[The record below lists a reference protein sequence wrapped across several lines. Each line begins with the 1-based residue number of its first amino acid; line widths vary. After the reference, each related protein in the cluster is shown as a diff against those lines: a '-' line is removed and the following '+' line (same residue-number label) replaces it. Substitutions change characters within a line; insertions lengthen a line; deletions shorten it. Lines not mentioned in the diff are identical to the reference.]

1 VSELPEGWTGCLIG
15 DVAQV
20 IGGGTPDT
28 KYAENFSESEG
39 ISWLTPA
46 DLSGY
51 SEIYISRGKRFLT
64 KVGLKSSSA
73 RLLPKGAVLFSSRAP
88 IGYVAI
94 AANEIS
100 TNQGFKSFIPAGG
113 VISEYLYFYLKFAKP
128 LADELASGTT
138 FAEISGKNAAR
149 IPLLLAPTNEQR
161 RIVAKLKPLLGS
173 IETYQQRLV
182 KIPVVLKRFRQA
194 VLAAACSGRL
204 TADWREQNDDVEP
217 VSTTIEQLRRKH
229 DADGSVRRGV
239 PESVPVSDLVAEW
252 ELPSTW
258 GRYSAAEL
266 LRCGAIIDLKDG
278 NHGANHPKVSEF
290 TEAGLPFI
298 TAAQVNGFRIDY
310 DNAYKVSGE
319 PLARLRVGFAK
330 PGDVIYTHKGSV
342 GRVAIADRDCVLT
355 PQTTYYRISPH
366 VFAKEFV
373 MFYLASW
380 FFSEQVDVVK
390 EQTTRDFVPISEQY
404 SLFHRVPPLPEQYEI
419 VRRVEALFKLVDQIE
434 ARFRRA
440 KPMVDKL
447 PQSILAKAFRGE
459 LVPTEAELARR
470 EGRDYE
476 PASVLLERIR
486 SERAEHAQGR
496 KEKAR
501 SQMKSTKGK
510 VSGVAI
516 SKS

>member
-1 VSELPEGWTGCLIG
+1 LSDCVDVLDNRRVPVNSDERSQRQGKIPYYGATGQVGWIDDYLFDEELLLIG
-15 DVAQV
+15 EDGAPFFDKSKPIAYIINGKSWVNNHAHV
-20 IGGGTPDT
+20 LRAKISVTSNAYLKLFLNHFDFHEYVNGTT
-28 KYAENFSESEG
+28 RLK
-39 ISWLTPA
+39 LTQGAMNKIP
-46 DLSGY
+46 
-51 SEIYISRGKRFLT
+51 
-64 KVGLKSSSA
+64 V
-73 RLLPKGAVLFSSRAP
+73 LLPPLTEQHR
-88 IGYVAI
+88 I
-94 AANEIS
+94 AA
-100 TNQGFKSFIPAGG
+100 
-113 VISEYLYFYLKFAKP
+113 
-128 LADELASGTT
+128 
-138 FAEISGKNAAR
+138 
-149 IPLLLAPTNEQR
+149 
-161 RIVAKLKPLLGS
+161 KLETLLGKVNAC
-173 IETYQQRLV
+173 QQRLA

-204 TADWREQNDDVEP
+204 TADWREQNCDVEP
-217 VSTTIEQLRRKH
+217 ASTTIEQLRRKPN
-229 DADGSVRRGV
+229 AASSVRRGV
-239 PESVPVSDLVAEW
+239 PESVPVSDAVDDW
-252 ELPSTW
+252 ELPATW

-278 NHGANHPKVSEF
+278 NHGANHPKVNDF
-290 TEAGLPFI
+290 TETGLPFI

-355 PQTTYYRISPH
+355 PQTTYYRVSPR
-366 VFAKEFV
+366 VFANGFV
-373 MFYLASW
+373 MLYLASR

-404 SLFHRVPPLPEQYEI
+404 SLFHRVPPLHEQYEI
-419 VRRVEALFKLVDQIE
+419 VRRVEALFKLADQIE
-434 ARFRRA
+434 ARYQKA
-440 KPMVDKL
+440 KPHMDKL

-470 EGRDYE
+470 EGREYE

-496 KEKAR
+496 KEKAG
-501 SQMKSTKGK
+501 SQMKPIKGK